1 MLLKYIVRDEVSGA
15 INGLVSHNTKCYL
28 TVLQISVT
36 LLTCYVIIQI
46 EKLKIHGTIQRFV
59 YRH

>member
-36 LLTCYVIIQI
+36 LLTCYVIQI

-59 YRH
+59 CRH